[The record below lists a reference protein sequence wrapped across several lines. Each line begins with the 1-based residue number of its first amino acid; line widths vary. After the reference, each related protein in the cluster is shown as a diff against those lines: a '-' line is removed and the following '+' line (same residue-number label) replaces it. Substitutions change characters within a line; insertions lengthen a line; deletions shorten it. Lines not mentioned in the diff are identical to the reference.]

1 MNYLASTLAAILVLI
16 VSSSTALQ
24 AQAILLDWDQSWDFL
39 SPTRGALPRSS
50 EGIAPHPVGTTA
62 WSAPKADF
70 DATYV
75 GPSFAASSPGFE
87 AGSGNSPLGYGTMTY
102 LGTPLPAPGEFDSI
116 GTLLIAPPSGSRYTS
131 YFRTTFTVPDD
142 GNDYS
147 NPVIRYIMDDGGF
160 IYLDGELI
168 LAVNMPGA
176 NSTYLATA
184 SNTANTETHL
194 REARLN
200 LTPGSLTGGN
210 EESALAGNTT
220 VEKQVSGLLPG
231 EHTIAVALHNYKN
244 DSSDLFLALQV
255 QAGEPRCTL
264 TATISDLAQSD
275 GGTPNNPVDDTVDFT
290 VNVTASGE
298 FGTAWKVMA
307 PGSATHEAGGAYDT
321 DIVISGIPI
330 GEFAS
335 GSLNLLIEDA
345 DDPLCNAVITVTPPQ
360 VIGSNLLTGIN
371 IPVTTSSDSDATGW
385 VVNGIE
391 RTMSMNSPG
400 GGPWQL
406 TSEVID
412 LSSSREVLFSG
423 VLQIDDSSSG
433 TEDGDTFLATLI
445 IDGDLDN
452 PVNLITPHDTILPDG
467 ILSGAEL
474 APAPG
479 NFILELNHL
488 IPRSANSV
496 QLVIE
501 AINNSA
507 SEIFTV
513 RDVVFSQ
520 PEGSGPRS
528 PLLVDRVGDT
538 LVFTWPS
545 STGLLYNLRSVAENF
560 SEDPFGWPVFGDN
573 SSIVATPP
581 ENTLTVPLPPDPTR
595 LFVIE
600 SFPAPPV
607 STYFDDFEN
616 GVGQWETG
624 SDGGKG
630 TVWELGVPTSGPF
643 RSFSP
648 TNCFATNLDG
658 NYTANTNVWLRSP
671 PIDLTGTESATLR
684 FAHYYDIEA
693 PEAVAPFTVYD
704 FGQLA
709 ILDAVD
715 DSELALLVPAL
726 ADFIADWEEISFTL
740 PADTLNKVIRIEFR
754 LISDDIAFLPGWYVD
769 DVQVT
774 VP

>member
-1 MNYLASTLAAILVLI
+1 
-16 VSSSTALQ
+16 
-24 AQAILLDWDQSWDFL
+24 
-39 SPTRGALPRSS
+39 
-50 EGIAPHPVGTTA
+50 
-62 WSAPKADF
+62 
-70 DATYV
+70 
-75 GPSFAASSPGFE
+75 
-87 AGSGNSPLGYGTMTY
+87 MTY

-220 VEKQVSGLLPG
+220 VEKQISGLLPG

-264 TATISDLAQSD
+264 TATISDLAQND
-275 GGTPNNPVDDTVDFT
+275 GGTPSNPVDDTIDFT

-321 DIVISGIPI
+321 DIVISGTPI

-573 SSIVATPP
+573 SSIAATPP

-616 GVGQWETG
+616 GAGQWETG
-624 SDGGKG
+624 SDGEEG
-630 TVWELGVPTSGPF
+630 TAWELGVPASGPF
-643 RSFSP
+643 ESFSP
-648 TNCFATNLDG
+648 ANCFATNLGG
-658 NYTANTNVWLRSP
+658 NYTANANVWLRSP
-671 PIDLTGTESATLR
+671 PIDLTGAKGATLR

-693 PEAVAPFTVYD
+693 PELVAPFTVYD
-704 FGQLA
+704 FGQLS
-709 ILDAVD
+709 ILDAAD

-726 ADFIADWEEISFTL
+726 ADFISDWEEISFAL
-740 PADTLNKVIRIEFR
+740 PPGALDKVIRIEFR